1 MSKNTKVLLYR
12 SAFTNVS
19 MRCTGWWYNR
29 SHSAAYEAPFSPSL
43 HRPAETDHVAGE
55 CAVDVDQASSPSSIS
70 RSVSSSIPKW
80 WIARGRTGGGSAP
93 LGRSFT
99 TPSDGGS
106 HRRGD
111 QCYFIVTQSFRE
123 IEPGPVSLLPLTL
136 YRHSSIFRR
145 PDYKWDI
152 PANRAGVFLSGGARI
167 RL

>member
-1 MSKNTKVLLYR
+1 MTDTTRHNMEVASLCERVDKVLERVL
-12 SAFTNVS
+12 T
-19 MRCTGWWYNR
+19 
-29 SHSAAYEAPFSPSL
+29 SP
-43 HRPAETDHVAGE
+43 E
-55 CAVDVDQASSPSSIS
+55 
-70 RSVSSSIPKW
+70 
-80 WIARGRTGGGSAP
+80 GRTGGGARRWGLRP
-93 LGRSFT
+93 QLRRT
-99 TPSDGGS
+99 EGS

-136 YRHSSIFRR
+136 HRHSSIFRR